1 MVWRKT
7 AVVMVGLVIVVVSC
21 STPEKTKT
29 IETTRVDSGVTVTAS
44 AFENKAAGGWGD
56 FPPEKTIDQDLDK
69 MSSWRA
75 EVHEKEKGQW
85 IKYDIGTARELTHV
99 KVAFLSGSQRYYD
112 FKISLSTDDK
122 AYQQVFT
129 GKNSG
134 TTDSLEVFDF
144 VDTKARYVMLT
155 GFGNANVD
163 TTKENKYA
171 NWFNIVET
179 EIYYK

>member
-1 MVWRKT
+1 MFKSIIAT
-7 AVVMVGLVIVVVSC
+7 AMVGFVLLGVSC

-29 IETTRVDSGVTVTAS
+29 AETTRIDSGVTVTAS
-44 AFENKAAGGWGD
+44 VFENKAAGGWGD
-56 FPPEKTIDQDLDK
+56 FPPEKTIDRDLDK
-69 MSSWRA
+69 KSSWRA
-75 EVHEKEKGQW
+75 EVHEKDKGQW

-99 KVAFLSGSQRYYD
+99 KIAFLSGSQRYYD
-112 FKISLSTDDK
+112 FKINLSTDN
-122 AYQQVFT
+122 QEWPQVFI

-163 TTKENKYA
+163 TTKENKFA
-171 NWFNIVET
+171 KWFNIVET